1 MLEILSML
9 GGFLGSAVPEAFKLF
24 REREDRKHELRMMDR
39 QVEAAKMVH
48 TQKLEALDI
57 EADIRESEALL
68 KHSARPTGVRWIEGL
83 NGFIRPLV
91 TIYYV
96 LVLNSAVKVSQWFIV
111 TDQGAPWD
119 EALVAL
125 WGPDERMILMA
136 ILGFW
141 FGQRQFRH
149 RMKGT

>member
-24 REREDRKHELRMMDR
+24 REREDRKHELAVMDR
-39 QVEAAKMVH
+39 QVAAADQQHAHKM
-48 TQKLEALDI
+48 EALDI
-57 EADIRESEALL
+57 EADIRESEAVM
-68 KHSARPTGVRWIEGL
+68 KHASRPSGVRWVEGV

-96 LVLNSAVKVSQWFIV
+96 LVLNTAVKVSQWTLV
-111 TDQGAPWD
+111 VKQGAPWD
-119 EALVAL
+119 EALIAM
-125 WGPDERMILMA
+125 WGPDERAILMA

-149 RMKGT
+149 RMKGA